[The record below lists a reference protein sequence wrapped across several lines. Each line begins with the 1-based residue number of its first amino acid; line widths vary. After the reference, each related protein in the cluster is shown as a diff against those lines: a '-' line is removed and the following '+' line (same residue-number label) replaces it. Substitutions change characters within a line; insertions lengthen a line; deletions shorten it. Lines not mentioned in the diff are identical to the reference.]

1 MVSTKQLHI
10 EVKDWQSSSGR
21 RPADSN
27 SVAAP
32 NMEPNE
38 PLPYTSECDPQSGDW
53 ECRLLEKKFPTH
65 ISRWWPARASYCPL
79 QLELLAP
86 PRALLPSLDL
96 TKSSS
101 PLSHHPSFSHW
112 EDCWLSWP
120 LQAMP
125 VWLLSS
131 PELCKPLQP
140 QQKPVWWVIIPLLY
154 IHDINKSHLR
164 WALLLTCCWLRQPV
178 LSSLAS
184 PCHSPGGSVLSS
196 LLLAASLWQAIL
208 LKRRTSKTKDGLPSL
223 TTFRRG
229 TSPTATTWEPYF
241 GRNDHSFR
249 YYHAYIINII
259 GPFCPASDPCSFRR
273 KHDTDIY
280 APLSPASPS
289 LSLSQPWTN
298 IPHSPPGPGPPR
310 RLSLGPT
317 SCSRVGLFTSFC
329 PLSQQVCKICIASA
343 CFLSLKVNLFLL
355 GSKEILPPSTENH
368 PLVCL

>member
-32 NMEPNE
+32 NMEPTE

-140 QQKPVWWVIIPLLY
+140 QQKPVWWVIFLLLY
-154 IHDINKSHLR
+154 IHDMTFILGEH
-164 WALLLTCCWLRQPV
+164 CC
-178 LSSLAS
+178 
-184 PCHSPGGSVLSS
+184 
-196 LLLAASLWQAIL
+196 
-208 LKRRTSKTKDGLPSL
+208 
-223 TTFRRG
+223 
-229 TSPTATTWEPYF
+229 
-241 GRNDHSFR
+241 
-249 YYHAYIINII
+249 
-259 GPFCPASDPCSFRR
+259 
-273 KHDTDIY
+273 
-280 APLSPASPS
+280 
-289 LSLSQPWTN
+289 
-298 IPHSPPGPGPPR
+298 
-310 RLSLGPT
+310 
-317 SCSRVGLFTSFC
+317 
-329 PLSQQVCKICIASA
+329 
-343 CFLSLKVNLFLL
+343 
-355 GSKEILPPSTENH
+355 
-368 PLVCL
+368 